1 MKQFTNRGV
10 LLTAMKATLFTL
22 ALLTSVALTAN
33 AQPFNVINAPA
44 AVDTIIGAAI
54 GAATSHHAGRGAA
67 IGGLIGLGVGEFAA
81 ANQQSYAR
89 TAPYYAVPAGVPV
102 ADTVI
107 LGAAIGAATSRHA
120 GRGAAIGGLIG
131 LGVGEL
137 AAANQQS
144 YARTA
149 PYYAAPAGVPVAYTV
164 VGGPIYSD
172 PSVCIIRSAEY
183 SYPNTIVW
191 GINWHGYHGR
201 QVRSKG
207 YAGYGPRGSYGGH
220 NYAR

>member
-89 TAPYYAVPAGVPV
+89 TAPYYA
-102 ADTVI
+102 
-107 LGAAIGAATSRHA
+107 
-120 GRGAAIGGLIG
+120 
-131 LGVGEL
+131 
-137 AAANQQS
+137 
-144 YARTA
+144 
-149 PYYAAPAGVPVAYTV
+149 APAGVPVAYTV